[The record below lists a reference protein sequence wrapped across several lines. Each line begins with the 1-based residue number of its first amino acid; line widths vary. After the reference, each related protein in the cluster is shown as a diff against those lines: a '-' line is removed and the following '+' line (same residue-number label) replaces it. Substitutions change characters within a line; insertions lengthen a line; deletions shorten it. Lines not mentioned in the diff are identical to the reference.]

1 MARKSRRTIRIELT
15 ESQKKQIREQTGEE
29 VESVELTVEE
39 LEQRIAPRS
48 IGTFF

>member
-29 VESVELTVEE
+29 LESVELTVEE

>member
-1 MARKSRRTIRIELT
+1 VARKSRRTIRIELT
-15 ESQKKQIREQTGEE
+15 ESQKKQIREQTGGE

>member
-1 MARKSRRTIRIELT
+1 VARKSRRTIRIELT